1 MRETG
6 LSAPPNRVATRVDE
20 FVGAGHAYYAREFE
34 KIQSASRFPWSWNT
48 MAAVAGP
55 FWGAS
60 RGLWGYFW
68 TFLVLEV
75 LALAQIG
82 RGWWGELGADK
93 LARLEKLGAKTQEL
107 LAKYEAA
114 KLAGDSDAASFL
126 KRAENLEKVA
136 VRVAEEAAL
145 AAQGAVTILLVGVGL
160 LIGLRLIQGFYANVR
175 YEKQYLSWRAD
186 PSGTA
191 SGLSWTRAGLG
202 GLLWL
207 AIVPLTLYRFTVGRI
222 DPGLEPYLTGFPV
235 DKKQLYAP
243 VSTWMDAG
251 FDWLSVEGAGVFDSV
266 VAAITTVLNGL
277 ETVFVETPWPVV
289 MTVIVVVA
297 WRLAGPRVAV
307 FTAAALAYL
316 ALFGLWETS
325 MVTVSLLGA
334 AAFLCIL
341 LGIPL
346 GIWFGKNQKA
356 YNAALPV
363 LDFMQTMPAFV
374 YLIPIIAFFGTG
386 KPPGVLATLVF
397 GMPPVIRLT
406 ALGIRGVPESTK
418 EAAVAFGCTRWTLL
432 RDIEIPLAMPS
443 IMTGVNQTI
452 LMCLSMVVIAS
463 LIGAKGLGQ
472 DVLIALQY
480 AAKGQGMLAG
490 LAILFCAMVIDRI
503 VQGHYRRASSRHRS
517 GTRPGTASHQ
527 MRKTE
532 APEVQAVVDEVRR
545 RIDLGKRRAW
555 RRVLSA
561 ALINAVLSPSFT
573 TTTGRGSGE
582 IGARL
587 SRWRALGAVSC
598 RGSNSGARPRRM
610 RAR

>member
-1 MRETG
+1 MNQTGNSEETG
-6 LSAPPNRVATRVDE
+6 RLTSSVGD
-20 FVGAGHAYYAREFE
+20 FVGTKQIYYSQEFE
-34 KIQSASRFPWSWNT
+34 KIQSATRFPWSWNT
-48 MAAVAGP
+48 MAALAGP

-60 RGLWGYFW
+60 RGLWGFFW

-75 LALAQIG
+75 LAFVQIG
-82 RGWWGELGADK
+82 RGWWGDLGADK
-93 LARLEKLGAKTQEL
+93 LVRLERLNLRSNEFMAR
-107 LAKYEAA
+107 YEAA
-114 KLAGDSDAASFL
+114 KLADDPDAESFL
-126 KRAENLEKVA
+126 IRAENLNKVA
-136 VRVAEEAAL
+136 GQVAEEAAL
-145 AAQGAVTILLVGVGL
+145 AAEGASTILLVGLALLVGL
-160 LIGLRLIQGFYANVR
+160 RVMQGFYANMR
-175 YEKQYLSWRAD
+175 YEKQYLTWRAD
-186 PSGTA
+186 PARTVAGV
-191 SGLSWTRAGLG
+191 SWTRVGLS

-207 AIVPLTLYRFTVGRI
+207 AIVPLTLYRFTIGII
-222 DPGLEPYLTGFPV
+222 DPALEPYIAGLPIG
-235 DKKQLYAP
+235 KNLYYAP
-243 VSTWMDAG
+243 VSNWLDAG
-251 FDWLSVEGAGVFDSV
+251 FDWLSIKGAGIFDGVV
-266 VAAITTVLNGL
+266 VAIRTMLDGL
-277 ETVFVETPWPVV
+277 ETVLVDTPWPVV
-289 MTVIVVVA
+289 MTVIIVVA

-334 AAFLCIL
+334 AAFLCVL

-346 GIWFGKNQKA
+346 GIWFGKNTRV

-418 EAAVAFGCTRWTLL
+418 EAATAFGCTRWTLL
-432 RDIEIPLAMPS
+432 KDIEFPLAMPS

-503 VQGHYRRASSRHRS
+503 VQGHFKRSTSRHR
-517 GTRPGTASHQ
+517 
-527 MRKTE
+527 
-532 APEVQAVVDEVRR
+532 
-545 RIDLGKRRAW
+545 I
-555 RRVLSA
+555 
-561 ALINAVLSPSFT
+561 
-573 TTTGRGSGE
+573 GR
-582 IGARL
+582 
-587 SRWRALGAVSC
+587 
-598 RGSNSGARPRRM
+598 
-610 RAR
+610 

>member
-1 MRETG
+1 MSGSGEG
-6 LSAPPNRVATRVDE
+6 LGRAI
-20 FVGAGHAYYAREFE
+20 AR
-34 KIQSASRFPWSWNT
+34 
-48 MAAVAGP
+48 
-55 FWGAS
+55 
-60 RGLWGYFW
+60 GYS
-68 TFLVLEV
+68 T
-75 LALAQIG
+75 
-82 RGWWGELGADK
+82 
-93 LARLEKLGAKTQEL
+93 
-107 LAKYEAA
+107 
-114 KLAGDSDAASFL
+114 
-126 KRAENLEKVA
+126 
-136 VRVAEEAAL
+136 
-145 AAQGAVTILLVGVGL
+145 
-160 LIGLRLIQGFYANVR
+160 

-186 PSGTA
+186 PGGTV

-222 DPGLEPYLTGFPV
+222 DPRLEPYLAGFPME
-235 DKKQLYAP
+235 KKQYYAP
-243 VSTWMDAG
+243 VSTWMDGG
-251 FDWLSVEGAGVFDSV
+251 FDWLSVAGAGVFDGV
-266 VAAITTVLNGL
+266 VAAISTVLDGL
-277 ETVFVETPWPVV
+277 ETVFVDAPWPVV

-297 WRLAGPRVAV
+297 WRLAGPRIAV
-307 FTAAALAYL
+307 FAGAALAYL

-341 LGIPL
+341 MGIPL
-346 GIWFGKNQKA
+346 GIWFGKNQRT

-432 RDIEIPLAMPS
+432 KDIEIPLAMPS

-452 LMCLSMVVIAS
+452 LICLSMVVIAS

-503 VQGHYRRASSRHRS
+503 VQGHYRRSTSRHR
-517 GTRPGTASHQ
+517 PSH
-527 MRKTE
+527 
-532 APEVQAVVDEVRR
+532 
-545 RIDLGKRRAW
+545 
-555 RRVLSA
+555 
-561 ALINAVLSPSFT
+561 
-573 TTTGRGSGE
+573 
-582 IGARL
+582 
-587 SRWRALGAVSC
+587 
-598 RGSNSGARPRRM
+598 
-610 RAR
+610 